1 MFSYLSRTP
10 AFIFS
15 AVIANLFIF
24 YFIMQLV
31 TNENFR
37 ARSLESINLVD
48 FIRLKQE
55 ITPPD
60 KIKPEQE
67 LEEPPPPDEVPPP
80 PEVPQPEISKP
91 DVSQLD
97 VEIPNLDI
105 PLNIDGTPF
114 IGDFAKSAP
123 NTSDAVSM
131 KASRGILT
139 DIKPTLKIPP
149 EYPRRALRSGI
160 EGVVT
165 VEFTIAKDGKVKN
178 PVIIKATP
186 PDIFNRA
193 VLKVIT
199 RWQFNPEI
207 ENGKPIEARARQNV
221 KFKLQK

>member
-1 MFSYLSRTP
+1 MWSFLTRTP
-10 AFIFS
+10 AFVFF
-15 AVIANLFIF
+15 AFIANVFIF

-37 ARSLESINLVD
+37 ARSFDSVNLVD
-48 FIRLKQE
+48 FIRLKEE

-60 KIKPEQE
+60 EIKPEQE

-80 PEVPQPEISKP
+80 PDVPQPEISKP

-97 VEIPNLDI
+97 VQIPNLDI
-105 PLNIDGTPF
+105 PLNIEGTPF

-131 KASRGILT
+131 QASRGILT
-139 DIKPTLKIPP
+139 DLKPTLKVQP

-160 EGVVT
+160 EGVVV
-165 VEFTIAKDGKVKN
+165 VEFTITKDGKVKD
-178 PVIIKATP
+178 PVIIKSP
-186 PDIFNRA
+186 SDIFNRA

-199 RWQFNPEI
+199 RWQFNPET
-207 ENGKPIEARARQNV
+207 ENGKPIEVRARQNV